1 MQIMSAMSSSVRFKS
16 LRNDKQRQQL
26 TDTAQPNSK
35 RHLAKSR
42 HSWKERDFVN
52 LREPP
57 PLLLGRIVLV
67 QLHSVLGGGPRPF
80 VSFRLL
86 FHRNVT
92 ILFGAGDAR
101 ETQAT
106 NRSTRSRGAPSE
118 KNSHISMKQQPKRN

>member
-106 NRSTRSRGAPSE
+106 NRSTRSRGAPSDPSTLVIE
-118 KNSHISMKQQPKRN
+118 ELGLR

>member
-57 PLLLGRIVLV
+57 LLLGRIVLV
-67 QLHSVLGGGPRPF
+67 QLHSVFGVGPRPF

-86 FHRNVT
+86 FHRIVPT
-92 ILFGAGDAR
+92 FFGVGDSR
-101 ETQAT
+101 VYQSC
-106 NRSTRSRGAPSE
+106 NRSTRSSSAPFA
-118 KNSHISMKQQPKRN
+118 

>member
-57 PLLLGRIVLV
+57 LLLGRIVLV

-80 VSFRLL
+80 ASFLL
-86 FHRNVT
+86 PFYRKE
-92 ILFGAGDAR
+92 R
-101 ETQAT
+101 W
-106 NRSTRSRGAPSE
+106 RSSASKPLEAHKAKPS
-118 KNSHISMKQQPKRN
+118 QD

>member
-57 PLLLGRIVLV
+57 QLLLGRIVLV
-67 QLHSVLGGGPRPF
+67 QLHSVLGGGPRLF
-80 VSFRLL
+80 VSEP
-86 FHRNVT
+86 
-92 ILFGAGDAR
+92 AMPAK
-101 ETQAT
+101 
-106 NRSTRSRGAPSE
+106 P
-118 KNSHISMKQQPKRN
+118 KQLIEVHGQGVLPPIRVLW